1 MKQRKDGGF
10 DRRYS
15 GGFGTLAFFGLIFFV
30 GLPYILLSLADFVE
44 SPQSMAAADDYI
56 NWVLGIFNH
65 IFGKEYGIWS
75 FLGAFVLSIWISLE
89 GGFLFILGFWAC
101 PFLFWFIWF

>member
-15 GGFGTLAFFGLIFFV
+15 GGFGNLVFFGLIFFV
-30 GLPYILLSLADFVE
+30 ALPLILYSLGDFAE
-44 SPQSMAAADDYI
+44 KFQYAAETEDYL
-56 NWVLGIFNH
+56 NWVLNIFNH
-65 IFGKEYGIWS
+65 IFGKEYGIWG
-75 FLGAFVLSIWISLE
+75 FLGAFLLSGLISCN

-101 PFLFWFIWF
+101 PFLFWFIWS